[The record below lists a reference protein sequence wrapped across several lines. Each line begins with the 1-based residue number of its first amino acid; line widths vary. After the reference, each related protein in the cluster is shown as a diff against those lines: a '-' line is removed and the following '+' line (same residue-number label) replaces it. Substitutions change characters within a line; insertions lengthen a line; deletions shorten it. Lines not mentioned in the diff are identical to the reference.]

1 MLPAHGYPLLREHP
15 NLYADMSGHVV
26 VNVLNRDR
34 KYAREFIIRNSDKL
48 LFGTDICIAGQRSP
62 LADFLVE
69 ENEGESLVLR
79 WEIIEP
85 LEVGQGGIIRFQCRV
100 R

>member
-1 MLPAHGYPLLREHP
+1 MIIFGFASLAV
-15 NLYADMSGHVV
+15 DIGHLCSV
-26 VNVLNRDR
+26 
-34 KYAREFIIRNSDKL
+34 K
-48 LFGTDICIAGQRSP
+48 
-62 LADFLVE
+62 ADFFAE

-79 WEIIEP
+79 WEIIDP